1 MITIIQRTTDK
12 KYVQSFENDVWV
24 ENIKEAYEFSFLES
38 QKIKET
44 LLIGYDLEQL
54 KEIPNFTKS
63 KPVSKSDVKEL
74 RTLFPKRNLLT

>member
-12 KYVQSFENDVWV
+12 KYLQSFENDVWV